1 MCAATT
7 KATAVEY
14 GLSCPSFE
22 SCESALEICDGS
34 GSAKYGILISS
45 FQETPTYY
53 YVR

>member
-7 KATAVEY
+7 KAAAVEY
-14 GLSCPSFE
+14 GPSCPS
-22 SCESALEICDGS
+22 LEIPDGS